1 MDAILNCALFV
12 FAAMA
17 IAIVAVVL
25 MFPLSRAEYDR
36 GEWAEYMEGDDET
49 NDA

>member
-1 MDAILNCALFV
+1 MDTILNCALFV

-17 IAIVAVVL
+17 IAIVAAVL

-36 GEWAEYMEGDDET
+36 GEWAEYMEDDDEK
-49 NDA
+49 NSA

>member
-17 IAIVAVVL
+17 IAIVAAVL
-25 MFPLSRAEYDR
+25 AFPLRRGDYDR
-36 GEWAEYMEGDDET
+36 GEWTEYMEDD
-49 NDA
+49 DD